1 MTNEMKIAAIGECM
15 IEISD
20 RLDGG
25 CFLCPDGSLQNIPAL
40 AAVMPVDTTAAGDSF
55 NAAYLFSRLRGESQ
69 VGAAGA
75 GHRLAARVIQ
85 YPGAVIPL
93 EAMP

>member
-1 MTNEMKIAAIGECM
+1 
-15 IEISD
+15 
-20 RLDGG
+20 
-25 CFLCPDGSLQNIPAL
+25 
-40 AAVMPVDTTAAGDSF
+40 MPVDTTAAGDSF
-55 NAAYLFSRLRGESQ
+55 NAAYLFSRLQGESQ